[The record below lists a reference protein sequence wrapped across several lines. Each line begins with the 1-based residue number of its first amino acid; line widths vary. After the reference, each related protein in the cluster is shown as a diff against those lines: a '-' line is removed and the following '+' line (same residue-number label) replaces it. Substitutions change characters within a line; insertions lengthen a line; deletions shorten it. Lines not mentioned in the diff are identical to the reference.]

1 MTIKQQTNKKVDNDD
16 NKKDIKMTTCQ
27 LSKFQ
32 DNDADTNGKSIK
44 DIEEEKKAEK
54 EKQQKYENHQTTL

>member
-1 MTIKQQTNKKVDNDD
+1 
-16 NKKDIKMTTCQ
+16 MTTKKTTYQ

>member
-1 MTIKQQTNKKVDNDD
+1 
-16 NKKDIKMTTCQ
+16 MTTKNIFITACY
-27 LSKFQ
+27 LPKFQ

-54 EKQQKYENHQTTL
+54 EKQQKYNNY

>member
-1 MTIKQQTNKKVDNDD
+1 MTIKQQTNKKVDKDD

-27 LSKFQ
+27 PSKFQ

>member
-1 MTIKQQTNKKVDNDD
+1 MTIKQQQQKNDE
-16 NKKDIKMTTCQ
+16 NKKDIKM
-27 LSKFQ
+27 LKFQ

-54 EKQQKYENHQTTL
+54 EKQQKYENH

>member
-1 MTIKQQTNKKVDNDD
+1 MTIKQQQQKNDE
-16 NKKDIKMTTCQ
+16 NKKDIKM
-27 LSKFQ
+27 LKFQ

-54 EKQQKYENHQTTL
+54 EKQQKYENHKTTL

>member
-1 MTIKQQTNKKVDNDD
+1 MTIKQQTNKKVDNND
-16 NKKDIKMTTCQ
+16 NKKHLYNSM
-27 LSKFQ
+27 LLAKFQ

-54 EKQQKYENHQTTL
+54 EKQQKYENH

>member
-1 MTIKQQTNKKVDNDD
+1 M
-16 NKKDIKMTTCQ
+16 
-27 LSKFQ
+27 LKFQ

-54 EKQQKYENHQTTL
+54 EKQQKYTSYMKIIKPHCYLFIKAERPLMN

>member
-1 MTIKQQTNKKVDNDD
+1 MTTIKN
-16 NKKDIKMTTCQ
+16 IKITACY

-54 EKQQKYENHQTTL
+54 EKQQKYENH

>member
-1 MTIKQQTNKKVDNDD
+1 MMIKQQTNKKADKDD
-16 NKKDIKMTTCQ
+16 NKKDIKMKTCQ

>member
-1 MTIKQQTNKKVDNDD
+1 M
-16 NKKDIKMTTCQ
+16 
-27 LSKFQ
+27 LKFQ

-54 EKQQKYENHQTTL
+54 EKQQKYENHYTTL

>member
-1 MTIKQQTNKKVDNDD
+1 MTIKQQQQQNDEKKN
-16 NKKDIKMTTCQ
+16 IKM
-27 LSKFQ
+27 LKFQ

-54 EKQQKYENHQTTL
+54 EKQQKYENH

>member
-1 MTIKQQTNKKVDNDD
+1 MTTIKN
-16 NKKDIKMTTCQ
+16 IKITACY

-54 EKQQKYENHQTTL
+54 EKQQKYENHQTTLLSFYKS

>member
-16 NKKDIKMTTCQ
+16 NKKDIKM
-27 LSKFQ
+27 LKFQ

-54 EKQQKYENHQTTL
+54 EKQQKYENH